1 MKLIID
7 SGSTKAHWVFL
18 EGEDII
24 YNIETE
30 GFNPYYATEKQIK
43 NIIVSQLSKDLFN
56 YTINE
61 IHFYGTGC
69 SSEKN
74 CNIIQSILKHYFRAG
89 YISVNHDLYAAA
101 VSLLGRD
108 RGIACILGTGS
119 NSCLWDGKKI
129 VNNIPSLGYLLGDE
143 GSATY
148 LGKMLL
154 RKVLRN
160 ELDKKLTKD
169 CHDSIKMNIHEI
181 QERIYNYDDGNRWLA
196 GLSVFISENIL
207 HPEMEKIV
215 LQNFEDFVKNQ
226 LSKYMGYQ
234 NEKISFVGSISWFFK
249 PQLLKVMEHYHL
261 NTGVIYRSPMEG
273 LIQYHQKNNR

>member
-7 SGSTKAHWVFL
+7 SGSTKARWVFL
-18 EGEDII
+18 KDGNSIHD
-24 YNIETE
+24 IETE
-30 GFNPYYATEKQIK
+30 GFNPYYATEKQIR
-43 NIIVSQLSKDLFN
+43 NIIVSQLPKDLFN

-69 SSEKN
+69 SSDKN

-89 YISVNHDLYAAA
+89 YISVNHDLFAAA
-101 VSLLGRD
+101 VSLLGRE

-119 NSCLWDGKKI
+119 NSCLWDGAKI
-129 VNNIPSLGYLLGDE
+129 VDNVPSLGYLLGDE

-154 RKVLRN
+154 RKILRN
-160 ELDKKLTKD
+160 ELDKKLTENF
-169 CHDSIKMNIHEI
+169 HDSIKMNIHEI

-196 GLSVFISENIL
+196 GLSPFISENIIN
-207 HPEMEKIV
+207 PEMEKIV
-215 LQNFEDFVKNQ
+215 IKNFEDFINNQ
-226 LSKYMGYQ
+226 LSKYTGFQ

-249 PQLLKVMEHYHL
+249 PQLLKVMESHHL
-261 NTGVIYRSPMEG
+261 KVGYISRSPMEG
-273 LIQYHQKNNR
+273 LIQYHKENNG